1 MSNSSQLALHWLH
14 ILVLLMSNRDPWV
27 IGLVLLISIAATT
40 LGIRNLI
47 WYVHMTEQTINA
59 DR

>member
-1 MSNSSQLALHWLH
+1 
-14 ILVLLMSNRDPWV
+14 MSNRDPWV
-27 IGLVLLISIAATT
+27 IELVLLISIAATT
-40 LGIRNLI
+40 LGIHNLI